1 MQRVL
6 AHCAWMVAVTVAV
19 GGLWLSTAQAG
30 QLGPIDIYG
39 NLGSVNVNTT
49 SNTVG
54 YLNNTQPNPQT
65 NQYQAQGFSVGP
77 QVGNSAWNIQK
88 IDVGLGSSGSP
99 SPVMQI
105 YSNSAGAPGSVLA
118 SFTTG
123 SAVSTKQVYSFTGS
137 FVAQENT
144 SYWVVL
150 SNANSASLE
159 SYEWYSED
167 SFTQPSQKNASGVS
181 YLGTKESNNLA
192 SWVDTLQ
199 SLSIALYAES
209 TTTAVPEID
218 PSSFGSALALVAGS
232 LGLLERRA
240 RRLLGLTA

>member
-1 MQRVL
+1 MRRTL
-6 AHCAWMVAVTVAV
+6 MRCAWTVAV
-19 GGLWLSTAQAG
+19 ALGGLTLSTAHAAP
-30 QLGPIDIYG
+30 LDVYG
-39 NLGSVNVNTT
+39 NLGAVNVTTT

-54 YLNNTQPNPQT
+54 YLSLSQT

-105 YSNSAGAPGSVLA
+105 YSNASGTPGSVLS
-118 SFTTG
+118 SFTT
-123 SAVSTKQVYSFTGS
+123 SSTVSSKQVYSFTGS
-137 FVAQENT
+137 FVAQQNT

-150 SNANSASLE
+150 SNANSASQE
-159 SYEWYSED
+159 SYEWYTNNTFS
-167 SFTQPSQKNASGVS
+167 TPTTNLASGIS

-192 SWVDTLQ
+192 PWTDAIP
-199 SLSIALYAES
+199 SLSIALYATS
-209 TTTAVPEID
+209 TPAVPEID
-218 PSSFGSALALVAGS
+218 PSSFGSVLALMAGS

-240 RRLLGLTA
+240 RRLLGLMA

>member
-1 MQRVL
+1 MRRNL
-6 AHCAWMVAVTVAV
+6 MRCAWTVAV
-19 GGLWLSTAQAG
+19 ALGGLPLSTAHAAP
-30 QLGPIDIYG
+30 LDVYG
-39 NLGSVNVNTT
+39 NLGTVNTTST

-88 IDVGLGSSGSP
+88 IDVGLGASGSP

-105 YSNSAGAPGSVLA
+105 YSNASGTPGSVLS
-118 SFTTG
+118 SFTT
-123 SAVSTKQVYSFTGS
+123 SSTVLAKQVYSFTGS

-150 SNANSASLE
+150 SNANSASQE
-159 SYEWYSED
+159 SYEWYLNDAFS
-167 SFTQPSQKNASGVS
+167 TPTTHLASGIS

-192 SWVDTLQ
+192 PWIDTIP
-199 SLSIALYAES
+199 SLSIALFATS
-209 TTTAVPEID
+209 TLAVPEID
-218 PSSFGSALALVAGS
+218 PSSFGSALALLAGS

-240 RRLLGLTA
+240 RRLLGLMA

>member
-1 MQRVL
+1 MI
-6 AHCAWMVAVTVAV
+6 AVTVAV
-19 GGLWLSTAQAG
+19 GGLSLSTVHAA
-30 QLGPIDIYG
+30 PIDIYG
-39 NLGSVNVNTT
+39 NLGTVNTTTT

-54 YLNNTQPNPQT
+54 YLSNAQT
-65 NQYQAQGFSVGP
+65 NQYQAQGFSVGR
-77 QVGNSAWNIQK
+77 QVGNTAWNIEK
-88 IDVGLGSSGSP
+88 IDVGLGSTGSP

-123 SAVSTKQVYSFTGS
+123 SAVSAKQVYSFTGS

-150 SNANSASLE
+150 SNANSASQE
-159 SYEWYSED
+159 SYEWYSND
-167 SFTQPSQKNASGVS
+167 AFSAPSTNNASGVS

-192 SWVDTLQ
+192 SWVNTLQ